1 VVILSS
7 TGHLSLL
14 YPRPREG
21 EEIPVQFIDMEK
33 KIAAWSPE
41 IRKTLYFDAFEQA
54 EGLKRIREVFVLRVY
69 NWYRDGQSIIELTND
84 ERMQFEDIFNKFLL
98 YRGEIMYRRKKEG
111 RRYKNYFVLVDDSYS
126 KKNVN
131 EWLLAERL

>member
-1 VVILSS
+1 MSS

-69 NWYRDGQSIIELTND
+69 NWYRDGQSIIELTNE

-126 KKNVN
+126 KKSVN

>member
-1 VVILSS
+1 VGS
-7 TGHLSLL
+7 TRHLSLL
-14 YPRPREG
+14 YPRPHEG

-69 NWYRDGQSIIELTND
+69 NWYRDGQSIIELTNE

-126 KKNVN
+126 KKDVN

>member
-1 VVILSS
+1 M
-7 TGHLSLL
+7 L
-14 YPRPREG
+14 YPKPREG
-21 EEIPVQFIDMEK
+21 EEIPVQLIDMEK

-41 IRKTLYFDAFEQA
+41 IRKTLYFEAFEQA

-98 YRGEIMYRRKKEG
+98 YRGEIRYRRKKEG

>member
-1 VVILSS
+1 
-7 TGHLSLL
+7 
-14 YPRPREG
+14 
-21 EEIPVQFIDMEK
+21 MEK

-41 IRKTLYFDAFEQA
+41 IRKTLYFDSFEQA

-98 YRGEIMYRRKKEG
+98 YRGEIRYRRKKEG

>member
-1 VVILSS
+1 VRLGSIR
-7 TGHLSLL
+7 HLSLL

-41 IRKTLYFDAFEQA
+41 IRKTLYFDSFEQA

>member
-1 VVILSS
+1 LSS

-69 NWYRDGQSIIELTND
+69 NWYRDGQSIIELTNE

-126 KKNVN
+126 KKSVN

>member
-69 NWYRDGQSIIELTND
+69 NWYRDGQSIIELTNE

-126 KKNVN
+126 KKSVN